1 MTLIEQFLRSL
12 YSACWFKNEMVI
24 TTAAVNGRQRTSP
37 LGGEL
42 MLVADMFVMCDN
54 PGVVVVV

>member
-1 MTLIEQFLRSL
+1 
-12 YSACWFKNEMVI
+12 MVI
-24 TTAAVNGRQRTSP
+24 TIAAVNGRQRTSA
-37 LGGEL
+37 LGREL